1 MKKRTAI
8 LAVAGLLAIAA
19 GWRFLSAPDEVKVV
33 RPQKQEVV
41 ELVIA
46 SGRLRAV
53 RQSDLG
59 PEVAGTIDK
68 VFVEEGDRV
77 SAGQTLIS
85 LRQTDTQ
92 RQLEQASFALETA
105 RLELTRERR
114 GPLPEE
120 IERDRAELDRTRAAR
135 ELAEKDFER
144 ATQLKEKNVLAR
156 ADWER
161 FRSSLDQA
169 RAAEQSADKNL
180 QTLLRQPRV
189 EDLHVA
195 EARVRE
201 AEAAVRLAE
210 EQLGKKTIQAP
221 GNGLIVK
228 RQAEPGQSVVPGNVL
243 LTLAQMD
250 KTEIYVETDENN
262 LRKLRVGQKATIVA
276 PAYQDRPFTAC
287 LAQIGPEVDQRRGV
301 VGLRLRPEA
310 LPDYARPDMTMD
322 ANIEVSRLPDA
333 LSLPVSSVLEQ
344 DGAAWVL
351 EVRHDHAQRK
361 PVTILGRSA
370 ERIAVAGLQLDSV
383 VVARAA
389 DASPGQSV
397 RPREV
402 R

>member
-1 MKKRTAI
+1 MKKRSTI
-8 LAVAGLLAIAA
+8 FAVAGLLAVAA
-19 GWRFLSAPDEVKVV
+19 GWRFLSAPGEVRVV
-33 RPQKQEVV
+33 RPKKQEVV

-59 PEVAGTIDK
+59 PEVAANIDK

-77 SAGQTLIS
+77 SAGQTMII

-92 RQLEQASFALETA
+92 RQLEQARFALETA

-114 GPLPEE
+114 GPLSEE
-120 IERDRAELDRTRAAR
+120 IERERAELDRARAAR

-161 FRSSLDQA
+161 FQSSLNQA

-180 QTLLRQPRV
+180 QTLLRQPRI
-189 EDLHVA
+189 EDLYVA

-210 EQLGKKTIQAP
+210 EQLRKRTIRAP
-221 GNGLIVK
+221 SNGLIVK

-262 LRKLRVGQKATIVA
+262 LRKLSVGQKATIVA
-276 PAYQDRPFTAC
+276 PAYQAHPFTGR
-287 LAQIGPEVDQRRGV
+287 LVQIGPEVDQRRGV

-322 ANIEVSRLPDA
+322 ANIEVAHFPDA
-333 LSLPVSSVLEQ
+333 LSLPVSSVMEQ
-344 DGAAWVL
+344 DGTAWVL
-351 EVRHDHAQRK
+351 EVRQVRAQRK

-370 ERIAVAGLQLDSV
+370 EWIAVGDLEADSLI
-383 VVARAA
+383 VARAA
-389 DASPGQSV
+389 DARPGQSV

-402 R
+402 P